1 MNDGV
6 IYLHIHTDFE
16 VLNMQA
22 ISNLVYCGNKRYVQF
37 TSSTAMLNVRY
48 ELEPERFKTAESAV
62 ETLVFLR
69 NKAYVAFRNRKL

>member
-6 IYLHIHTDFE
+6 IYLHIHTDFR

-22 ISNLVYCGNKRYVQF
+22 ISNLVYHGNKRYVQF

-48 ELEPERFKTAESAV
+48 ELEPELFETAESAV
-62 ETLVFLR
+62 ETLSFLKD
-69 NKAYVAFRNRKL
+69 KAYVAFRMGH